1 MSCSSC
7 STPNPE
13 TGVPAG
19 CKNNGSCGTSG
30 CDKLEVFDWLS
41 NMLPPNPQESFP
53 WVEVRFKS
61 TRKEFFL
68 NETGEKLLTGDVV
81 AVEGNPGHDIGTVT
95 LTGALVRVQM
105 RKLHSDAGLQGK
117 KVFRK
122 ARENDLKKW
131 QEAMAK
137 EEDYR
142 HHARKIAKDLGLE
155 MKISDVECQGDG
167 AKATFF
173 YTADGRVDFRELIK
187 FLARD
192 LRVKIEMRQIG
203 YRQEAARL
211 GGIGVC
217 GRELCCST
225 WLRDFRTV
233 STSAARYQQLSI
245 NPQKLAG
252 QCGKLKCCLNYELDT
267 YLDALKDFPKHP
279 PRLKTAQGDA
289 FPQKTDIFRRILYY
303 SLDNAPETL
312 IPLSLETVQNIV
324 QMNKAGQFPEEIGA
338 LKVVLASEEE
348 KAEPSFSN
356 VIEEDSLTRFDQKKR
371 PNKRRPDRKPS
382 AQGAPGPEAPR
393 KPAIANAG
401 PPQKDAQGPKPRFQ
415 NRRNHDRK
423 PKEQ

>member
-1 MSCSSC
+1 MSCNSC

-13 TGVPAG
+13 TGTPGG

-41 NMLPPNPQESFP
+41 NMLPPNPQEAFP

-68 NETGEKLLTGDVV
+68 HETGEKLVTGDIV

-105 RKLHSDAGLQGK
+105 RKINSDAGLHGK
-117 KVFRK
+117 KIFRK
-122 ARENDLKKW
+122 ARENDLRKW
-131 QEAMAK
+131 QEAMGK
-137 EEDYR
+137 EEGYR
-142 HHARKIAKDLGLE
+142 HHARNLARELGLE

-312 IPLSLETVQNIV
+312 IPLSLDTVHNIV
-324 QMNKAGQFPEEIGA
+324 QMNKAGQFPEEIGT
-338 LKVVLASEEE
+338 LKVVLATEEE
-348 KAEPSFSN
+348 AVTPSFSN
-356 VIEEDSLTRFDQKKR
+356 VIEEDSLTRFDH
-371 PNKRRPDRKPS
+371 KRRPNNRRPERKPS
-382 AQGAPGPEAPR
+382 AQHADSPKTPVAASQGST
-393 KPAIANAG
+393 
-401 PPQKDAQGPKPRFQ
+401 PQEGQSPRFPK
-415 NRRNHDRK
+415 RRNHDRK
-423 PKEQ
+423 PEEQ